1 MRYLL
6 PQIFQAYHK
15 TRARIFVHKRDYLVA
30 GAPKAPFR
38 TIRDEVLAREFPDFG
53 QFPQRLE
60 RGAAVPQFRD
70 ERRQQRLVVVE
81 RAGLAHE
88 VATHDATLEPPL

>member
-15 TRARIFVHKRDYLVA
+15 TGAWIFGHKWYHLVA
-30 GAPKAPFR
+30 GAPEAPFR
-38 TIRDEVLAREFPDFG
+38 TISHEVLAGELFDPG
-53 QFPQRLE
+53 QFPQRLK
-60 RGAAVPQFRD
+60 RGAAAAQFS
-70 ERRQQRLVVVE
+70 EQRRQQRLAVIE
-81 RAGLAHE
+81 GAGLAHE